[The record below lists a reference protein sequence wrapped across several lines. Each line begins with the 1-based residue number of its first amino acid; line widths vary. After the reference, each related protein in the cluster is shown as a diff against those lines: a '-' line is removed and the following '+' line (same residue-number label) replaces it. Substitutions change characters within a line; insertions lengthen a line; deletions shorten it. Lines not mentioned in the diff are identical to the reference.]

1 MAGRQVIVTT
11 VFGSGANHLEKT
23 FTSFRRIPDT
33 ELHVFIYGEE
43 LPATPLPGLHYHLV
57 KADPRYLS
65 VRRDALFRRWVW
77 PDQLDAEFALV
88 VDGTDVICLQDLPRF
103 DKILRGAKVAAAT
116 EWGKPIRIRG
126 QDYTSTY
133 INAGITFWNLP
144 ASREIRQE
152 IARRGSAEYR
162 GEYDDQTVI
171 NEVLHTKHFDDLI
184 ILPSQYNWRAA
195 YRKNQRVGIPPVRFW
210 PRRDCLDGVYLYH
223 NAGCLDEVLRDI
235 AVKAPL
241 PRAALPEPTPDIHPL
256 SDGQKLR
263 RKLEHRWH
271 HT

>member
-11 VFGSGANHLEKT
+11 VFGSGANQLEKT
-23 FTSFRRIPDT
+23 FTSFRRIPET
-33 ELHVFIYGEE
+33 ELHVFIYGDE
-43 LPATPLPGLHYHLV
+43 LPTRQLPGLHYHLV
-57 KADPRYLS
+57 EADPRYLS

-103 DKILRGAKVAAAT
+103 EKILRGAKVAAAT
-116 EWGKPIRIRG
+116 EWGKPVKIRG

-144 ASREIRQE
+144 ASKAIRQE
-152 IARRGSAEYR
+152 IARRGNAEYR

-184 ILPSQYNWRAA
+184 ILPSQYNWRAS

-241 PRAALPEPTPDIHPL
+241 PRAALPEPTPDVHPL